1 MTDTQNNTDNPID
14 DDNEDILPVDDISD
28 DEEEEE
34 EDDQPAIALVD
45 DTDSDTPNQAV
56 MNLMDVERA
65 IKTYHASLGAKR
77 NEAKKLT
84 EMINDTL
91 ENDQLYYEQG
101 EKVKEVKAVQQKTR
115 EQLMSVSSIVQAL
128 EEMKELR
135 GEMKE
140 LQKMLSENLMKFYQT
155 SKLTS
160 ITMEDG
166 ETYGIEASA
175 KLVKQMCIRDS
186 LLSFHPHGWKQN
198 HIFNGVLIC

>member
-1 MTDTQNNTDNPID
+1 MTDQHDPINPID
-14 DDNEDILPVDDISD
+14 DESDDILPIPPEDL

-34 EDDQPAIALVD
+34 EDDDTPAIAIVN

-77 NEAKKLT
+77 TEAKKLT

-91 ENDQLYYEQG
+91 ENDQVYYEQG

-128 EEMKELR
+128 EEMKDLR
-135 GEMKE
+135 AEMKD
-140 LQKMLSENLMKFYQT
+140 LQKMLSENLMKFYET

-175 KLVKQMCIRDS
+175 KLVKQNSKYRA
-186 LLSFHPHGWKQN
+186 
-198 HIFNGVLIC
+198 

>member
-1 MTDTQNNTDNPID
+1 MTDQHDPINPEDEND
-14 DDNEDILPVDDISD
+14 DDILPIPPEDL

-34 EDDQPAIALVD
+34 EDDDDTPAISIVN

-77 NEAKKLT
+77 TEAKKLT

-91 ENDQLYYEQG
+91 ENDQTYYEQG

-128 EEMKELR
+128 EEMKDLR
-135 GEMKE
+135 SEMKD
-140 LQKMLSENLMKFYQT
+140 LQKMLSENLMKFYET

-175 KLVKQMCIRDS
+175 KLVKQNSKYRA
-186 LLSFHPHGWKQN
+186 
-198 HIFNGVLIC
+198 

>member
-101 EKVKEVKAVQQKTR
+101 EKVKEVKAVQQ
-115 EQLMSVSSIVQAL
+115 
-128 EEMKELR
+128 
-135 GEMKE
+135 
-140 LQKMLSENLMKFYQT
+140 LSL
-155 SKLTS
+155 
-160 ITMEDG
+160 I
-166 ETYGIEASA
+166 
-175 KLVKQMCIRDS
+175 
-186 LLSFHPHGWKQN
+186 
-198 HIFNGVLIC
+198 HI